1 MGQPLE
7 YPGIVNIVT
16 LIVFFVYLVISLYLI
31 LSRGLGRSWPW
42 IWLTTLC
49 VCRLVQVSM
58 DLATTQLTPI
68 EQVPNTSVS
77 SGVAILTSM
86 GLTPLFMSTSS
97 LLNTTTK
104 PKGRRMQWILLFVH
118 IPLVIS
124 FILIVAG
131 GIDPDS
137 RDGPTYAATEATK
150 AGISLYIVCFLIL
163 IWATA
168 VISARLYLADPQ
180 EIKIL
185 TTVVLSLPFFVVD
198 IVYMTCFAF
207 ESWVDKT
214 SDMKFNVISG
224 DVTIQLCMYVQPY
237 RATSRLYVLRP
248 KVFDLADRG
257 VWTVILRPTAHLPYS
272 TFTFP
277 RCTSAN
283 TYSQASHHG
292 VHRSWPLLAPW
303 TRASHQSC
311 STEGANRGG
320 QRDERGS
327 NPRDHP
333 LETSRGNLT
342 RGGSNDHAGS
352 QVLTLDAWK
361 DTPFRVFWADYV
373 NLGSGRRRY
382 LPSTDTYQI
391 TIAAWRHCTQERIN
405 HARTLL
411 RQQ

>member
-1 MGQPLE
+1 LFPHDAYHASSTASMGQPLE

-16 LIVFFVYLVISLYLI
+16 LIVFFIYLVISLYLI

-118 IPLVIS
+118 VPLVIS

-150 AGISLYIVCFLIL
+150 AGISLYIVCFLI
-163 IWATA
+163 
-168 VISARLYLADPQ
+168 
-180 EIKIL
+180 
-185 TTVVLSLPFFVVD
+185 VD

-224 DVTIQLCMYVQPY
+224 DVTIQLCMYVQPHS
-237 RATSRLYVLRP
+237 AMSRFHILRRN
-248 KVFDLADRG
+248 VFDLANSIDCHPSSHCTPTRLG
-257 VWTVILRPTAHLPYS
+257 VHHLPLS
-272 TFTFP
+272 KF
-277 RCTSAN
+277 C
-283 TYSQASHHG
+283 
-292 VHRSWPLLAPW
+292 
-303 TRASHQSC
+303 
-311 STEGANRGG
+311 
-320 QRDERGS
+320 
-327 NPRDHP
+327 
-333 LETSRGNLT
+333 
-342 RGGSNDHAGS
+342 
-352 QVLTLDAWK
+352 
-361 DTPFRVFWADYV
+361 
-373 NLGSGRRRY
+373 
-382 LPSTDTYQI
+382 
-391 TIAAWRHCTQERIN
+391 
-405 HARTLL
+405 
-411 RQQ
+411 